1 MGSNRHLNAV
11 CCCWSTPQTFQHE
24 GVPRASYVQ
33 FFWYTEEAGD
43 GNYLHPVP
51 AQALIGAKGTTPVL
65 SALCMLYVVVR
76 PAIDRV
82 RLGHWTVMR

>member
-1 MGSNRHLNAV
+1 VGEHL
-11 CCCWSTPQTFQHE
+11 QTFQHE

-51 AQALIGAKGTTPVL
+51 AQALIGAKGN
-65 SALCMLYVVVR
+65 A
-76 PAIDRV
+76 A
-82 RLGHWTVMR
+82 